1 VGTVRILY
9 GASTISLQ
17 AAVHPKYMLGALNMK
32 EEGGDMSSM
41 LALTVQVIII
51 LCSHFIKPHIK
62 MFHIKLADLN
72 RITLYYMYQFICAKN
87 CLEI

>member
-1 VGTVRILY
+1 MGTFRILY

-17 AAVHPKYMLGALNMK
+17 AAVHPKYTLGALNMK
-32 EEGGDMSSM
+32 EGGDMSSM
-41 LALTVQVIII
+41 LALTVQVIIN

-72 RITLYYMYQFICAKN
+72 RITLYYMYRFICAKN